1 MNVNFFKMSDKDIAK
16 LLELAKTK
24 LQDVKD
30 MTKKEAILSLNDS
43 GILTKKGEFTKAYA
57 ELEELVNS

>member
-24 LQDVKD
+24 LQEVKD

>member
-1 MNVNFFKMSDKDIAK
+1 MSDKDIAK

-24 LQDVKD
+24 LEEVKE
-30 MTKKEAILSLNDS
+30 MTKKDAILSLNDS

-57 ELEELVNS
+57 ELEGLVNS